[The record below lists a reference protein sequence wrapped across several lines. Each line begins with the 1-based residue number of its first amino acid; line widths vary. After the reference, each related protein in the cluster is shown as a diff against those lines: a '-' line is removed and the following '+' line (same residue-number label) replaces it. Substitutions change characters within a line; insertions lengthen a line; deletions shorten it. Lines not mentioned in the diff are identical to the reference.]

1 MDVKNCKRC
10 RRLFNYIGGQPICP
24 QCREELEKK
33 FQEVKKYLFDNR
45 NSTIRD
51 VVENCDVEESQV
63 RQWVREERLEFSSGI
78 DAGVVCENCGAPI
91 SSGRFCEKCKAAM
104 INDLQAAGRRPEV
117 EAPKVDKRQTHE
129 NRMRFLNQQ

>member
-1 MDVKNCKRC
+1 MDVKNCKKC
-10 RRLFNYIGGQPICP
+10 RRLFNYIGGPVICP

-45 NSTIRD
+45 NSTVRD

-78 DAGVVCENCGAPI
+78 DVGIVCENCGAPI
-91 SSGRFCEKCKAAM
+91 ASGRFCDKCKASM
-104 INDLQAAGRRPEV
+104 INDLKAAGRQPKV
-117 EAPKVDKRQTHE
+117 EAPKPAKRE
-129 NRMRFLNQQ
+129 SDGNRMRFLNQ